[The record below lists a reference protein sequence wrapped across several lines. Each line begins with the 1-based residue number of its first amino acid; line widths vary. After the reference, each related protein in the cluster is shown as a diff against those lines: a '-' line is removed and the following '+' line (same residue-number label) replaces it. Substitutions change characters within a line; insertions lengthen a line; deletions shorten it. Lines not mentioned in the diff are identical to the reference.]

1 MKKKIIVSIE
11 MLLLS
16 VVYTVLIRFYDYQA
30 IGPEASSVGFASLND
45 SIHKLLPYNELFYKI
60 STYLGVLLG
69 LVVLSFIVIGLI
81 ELIKNKSFL
90 KVNKNIYF
98 LALFYILVVGVFCL
112 FEKLAINYRPVLED
126 GALEASFPSTHVF
139 LSLAIGVSAM
149 MIYPKV
155 LNNKK
160 LLKLLNIGLVLLM
173 GAVIVTR
180 TISGVHWATDIVGGV
195 IIASLVISIL
205 NIFVNEK

>member
-16 VVYTVLIRFYDYQA
+16 VVYTLLIRFYDYA
-30 IGPEASSVGFASLND
+30 PIGPEASSVGFSSLND
-45 SIHKLLPYNELFYKI
+45 VIHKLLPYNGICYKV
-60 STYLGVLLG
+60 STILGFALG
-69 LVVLSFIVIGLI
+69 LIVLSFIIIGLV
-81 ELIKNKSFL
+81 ELIKKKSFF

-98 LALFYILVVGVFCL
+98 LALFYILVVGVFFL

-126 GALEASFPSTHVF
+126 GVLEASYPSTHVF
-139 LSLAIGVSAM
+139 ITLAIGVSAM

-155 LNNKK
+155 FNNKK
-160 LLKLLNIGLVLLM
+160 LLKVLNVLIILLM
-173 GAVIVTR
+173 GVIIVTR
-180 TISGVHWATDIVGGV
+180 TISGVHWITDIVGGI
-195 IIASLVISIL
+195 IIASYLISIL